1 MIELIQK
8 KPDIYESVF
17 KPLEF
22 NPEYYPEAKYIYP
35 TINKK
40 DIEIIVNDDKNEKKE
55 EDFEEVNIQSIF
67 KKVNL
72 IDLEENSIL
81 TKPKKN
87 IFLCYKRGRAKKENK
102 KMDLKL
108 RCHDKTSLYNA
119 TRRIFHSCNQNIY
132 NFIRLILNKNYK
144 LNRPT
149 IENQLGC
156 KIKEYYLFLKK
167 KYYEII
173 YETIPKRYK
182 GQKLKNGKEKL
193 AKEEKEKIYENNGNS
208 LKALINE
215 NNNSELLLKLIN
227 LTFGDYL
234 DAYINDKTYINK
246 NGTIINLEGFK
257 TFNQCFNEDN
267 DIYTKDKKEKY
278 RQYINKIIND
288 ENNEKFEAKTSN
300 INL

>member
-1 MIELIQK
+1 MIEVIQK

-22 NPEYYPEAKYIYP
+22 NPEYYLEAKYFYP
-35 TINKK
+35 IINKK
-40 DIEIIVNDDKNEKKE
+40 DIEIIVNDDESEKKE
-55 EDFEEVNIQSIF
+55 EDFNEVNFQSIF
-67 KKVNL
+67 KKVDL

-81 TKPKKN
+81 AKPKKK
-87 IFLCYKRGRAKKENK
+87 IFLCYKRGRARKENK
-102 KMDLKL
+102 KMGLKL
-108 RCHDKTSLYNA
+108 RRHDKTSLYNA
-119 TRRIFHSCNQNIY
+119 TRRIFHSCNQSIY
-132 NFIRLILNKNYK
+132 NFIRLKLKRNYK

-193 AKEEKEKIYENNGNS
+193 AKEEKERIYENNANL
-208 LKALINE
+208 LKALMNE
-215 NNNSELLLKLIN
+215 NNNSELLFKLLN

-234 DAYINDKTYINK
+234 DVYINDKIVINK
-246 NGTIINLEGFK
+246 NGTIIKLEGFK
-257 TFNQCFNEDN
+257 TFKDCFNEDN
-267 DIYTKDKKEKY
+267 DIYTNDKKEKY

-288 ENNEKFEAKTSN
+288 ENNVKF
-300 INL
+300 